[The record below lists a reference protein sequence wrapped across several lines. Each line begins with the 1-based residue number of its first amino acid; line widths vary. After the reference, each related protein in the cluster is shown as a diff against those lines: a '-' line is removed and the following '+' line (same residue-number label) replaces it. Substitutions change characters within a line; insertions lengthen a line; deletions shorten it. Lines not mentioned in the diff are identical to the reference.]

1 MSSIMALPFHLLTA
15 SLFAKH
21 QAIRRHGQ
29 AWAESLRY
37 RRPDLEYM
45 TGLRRITLNC
55 NMLVGDRGASAFADC
70 LGEDL
75 WLKGIT
81 KSFTNGQPSDSGVS
95 LHSSYRHTD
104 VYLLR
109 YSI

>member
-1 MSSIMALPFHLLTA
+1 MALPLHLVTA

-21 QAIRRHGQ
+21 QSLRRHGE

-45 TGLRRITLNC
+45 AGLRRITLNC
-55 NMLVGDRGASAFADC
+55 NVLVGDRGASAFAEC

-81 KSFTNGQPSDSGVS
+81 MSFTDEQQSNSRVFP
-95 LHSSYRHTD
+95 
-104 VYLLR
+104 
-109 YSI
+109 I

>member
-1 MSSIMALPFHLLTA
+1 MILSLIVALSLHLVTPPV
-15 SLFAKH
+15 FAKH
-21 QAIRRHGQ
+21 QAMKRHGE

-37 RRPDLEYM
+37 RRPDLDYM

-75 WLKGIT
+75 WLKGT
-81 KSFTNGQPSDSGVS
+81 VK
-95 LHSSYRHTD
+95 YR
-104 VYLLR
+104 LFG
-109 YSI
+109 

>member
-1 MSSIMALPFHLLTA
+1 MIVSLIMALPLHLVTA

-21 QAIRRHGQ
+21 QAMRRHGE
-29 AWAESLRY
+29 AWAKSLRY

-81 KSFTNGQPSDSGVS
+81 KSFTNEQQNNSEVS
-95 LHSSYRHTD
+95 LYSKYRHID
-104 VYLLR
+104 V
-109 YSI
+109 

>member
-1 MSSIMALPFHLLTA
+1 MSLPLHVVIV

-21 QAIRRHGQ
+21 QAIRRHGE

-45 TGLRRITLNC
+45 AGLRRITFNC

-75 WLKGIT
+75 WIKGIA
-81 KSFTNGQPSDSGVS
+81 KS
-95 LHSSYRHTD
+95 Y
-104 VYLLR
+104 
-109 YSI
+109 

>member
-1 MSSIMALPFHLLTA
+1 VILPSVVALPLPLVTA

-21 QAIRRHGQ
+21 QAVKRHGE

-37 RRPDLEYM
+37 RKPDLDYM
-45 TGLRRITLNC
+45 TGLRRITFNC

-75 WLKGIT
+75 WLKGIV
-81 KSFTNGQPSDSGVS
+81 K
-95 LHSSYRHTD
+95 Y
-104 VYLLR
+104 
-109 YSI
+109 

>member
-1 MSSIMALPFHLLTA
+1 MILPLIVALSLHLVTLPC
-15 SLFAKH
+15 FAKH
-21 QAIRRHGQ
+21 QAMKRHGE

-37 RRPDLEYM
+37 RRPDFDYM

-75 WLKGIT
+75 WLKGIV
-81 KSFTNGQPSDSGVS
+81 K
-95 LHSSYRHTD
+95 Y
-104 VYLLR
+104 
-109 YSI
+109 

>member
-1 MSSIMALPFHLLTA
+1 MALPLHLVTP

-21 QAIRRHGQ
+21 QAMKRHGE

-37 RRPDLEYM
+37 RRPDLDYM
-45 TGLRRITLNC
+45 TGLRRITFNC

-75 WLKGIT
+75 WLKGIV
-81 KSFTNGQPSDSGVS
+81 KYCS
-95 LHSSYRHTD
+95 
-104 VYLLR
+104 
-109 YSI
+109 